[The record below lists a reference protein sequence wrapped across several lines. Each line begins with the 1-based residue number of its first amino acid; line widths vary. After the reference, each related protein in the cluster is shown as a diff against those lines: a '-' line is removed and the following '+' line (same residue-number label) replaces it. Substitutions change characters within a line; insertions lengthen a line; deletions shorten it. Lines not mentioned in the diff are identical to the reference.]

1 MYKTYNSV
9 YLAVEYPSNIFSLY
23 AYGLLCVSVNVKK
36 GIEENLLYGMPMHN
50 EKIIFYKE
58 ILVKDASIY
67 VKITE
72 PHLLL
77 CKKIRVGN
85 SHSLFLFLLL
95 IVLTI
100 FYKGIMPSEKVL
112 DFPVDCNTLT
122 GSVNL

>member
-72 PHLLL
+72 QHLLL

-85 SHSLFLFLLL
+85 SHSLFFFLLL
-95 IVLTI
+95 IVLV
-100 FYKGIMPSEKVL
+100 IMDIANQSYL
-112 DFPVDCNTLT
+112 
-122 GSVNL
+122 

>member
-1 MYKTYNSV
+1 MENRKIQHKIY
-9 YLAVEYPSNIFSLY
+9 SNWLRVFSLY

-72 PHLLL
+72 QHAALQKNKSREFTFP
-77 CKKIRVGN
+77 I
-85 SHSLFLFLLL
+85 L
-95 IVLTI
+95 I
-100 FYKGIMPSEKVL
+100 F
-112 DFPVDCNTLT
+112 TLNCT
-122 GSVNL
+122 SYNGYS

>member
-1 MYKTYNSV
+1 MYFTKIINMENRKIQHNIY
-9 YLAVEYPSNIFSLY
+9 SNWLRVFSLY
-23 AYGLLCVSVNVKK
+23 AYGLLCVSVKVKK
-36 GIEENLLYGMPMHN
+36 GIEENLLYRMPMHN

-72 PHLLL
+72 QHLLL

-95 IVLTI
+95 IVLV
-100 FYKGIMPSEKVL
+100 IMDIANQSYL
-112 DFPVDCNTLT
+112 
-122 GSVNL
+122 

>member
-50 EKIIFYKE
+50 EKIKFYKE

-72 PHLLL
+72 QHLLL

-95 IVLTI
+95 IVLV
-100 FYKGIMPSEKVL
+100 IMDIANQSYL
-112 DFPVDCNTLT
+112 
-122 GSVNL
+122 